1 MNTELQEKIRKYQ
14 EDLLKEI
21 KKLEDEK
28 KELETERKEIMDK
41 FTNGENLSRKDRN
54 RNQELAQ
61 EIKEI
66 QEEIDDIKSELKQ
79 FDELKDFEL
88 FKKSLTTLANNKT
101 TKKDKDAIIK
111 AIVKKFTD
119 LNKEVEEDFVNS
131 GVLTEEQLKD
141 IPKTKKELLKNKKDL
156 NKAINVNKA
165 NGTDTTSL
173 EEKLEEIDNTLKQ
186 IKEYEK
192 LQIDITELENDLN
205 KLANNNT
212 SKADKDAII
221 EKYSKIIDKYM
232 EVCAENIEKII
243 NNPERESDTE
253 ELEPENRRTSNKK
266 LLDKLTEKLKKS
278 GKTIAKVTGVVVL
291 SAAMIYVFKSCSKTA
306 NRNTSTNN
314 TEIEQN
320 HNNSNKQ
327 YINDLTK
334 KGYSEYA
341 AVLMAK
347 NFKEDTIKAILATPH
362 NPAIENYV
370 TSKDFNVDYITQYE
384 TARTIYNLEPEKAVD
399 YVNRSV
405 KIQATGFYN
414 DATINQIVEVVMA
427 IDKKELF
434 MADNNAL
441 EHSINATLTDIYNNY
456 AFTTG
461 SINDLNKIDALA
473 YFAKDGS
480 DLDMFL
486 TEYSAIVKTI
496 LSSRNDTET
505 SEKAKASM
513 YTYLDT
519 FANTFAGNTIG
530 DDVTAQENF
539 AKAVVNDTYDWNM
552 AYSSFIKPLMSMFIT
567 ENNIND
573 YICLQTNLLSNYEQ
587 WAKVN
592 CDYGQSR
599 TLGGE

>member
-205 KLANNNT
+205 N
-212 SKADKDAII
+212 
-221 EKYSKIIDKYM
+221 
-232 EVCAENIEKII
+232 
-243 NNPERESDTE
+243 
-253 ELEPENRRTSNKK
+253 
-266 LLDKLTEKLKKS
+266 
-278 GKTIAKVTGVVVL
+278 
-291 SAAMIYVFKSCSKTA
+291 
-306 NRNTSTNN
+306 
-314 TEIEQN
+314 
-320 HNNSNKQ
+320 
-327 YINDLTK
+327 
-334 KGYSEYA
+334 
-341 AVLMAK
+341 
-347 NFKEDTIKAILATPH
+347 
-362 NPAIENYV
+362 
-370 TSKDFNVDYITQYE
+370 
-384 TARTIYNLEPEKAVD
+384 
-399 YVNRSV
+399 
-405 KIQATGFYN
+405 
-414 DATINQIVEVVMA
+414 
-427 IDKKELF
+427 
-434 MADNNAL
+434 
-441 EHSINATLTDIYNNY
+441 
-456 AFTTG
+456 
-461 SINDLNKIDALA
+461 
-473 YFAKDGS
+473 
-480 DLDMFL
+480 
-486 TEYSAIVKTI
+486 
-496 LSSRNDTET
+496 
-505 SEKAKASM
+505 
-513 YTYLDT
+513 
-519 FANTFAGNTIG
+519 
-530 DDVTAQENF
+530 
-539 AKAVVNDTYDWNM
+539 
-552 AYSSFIKPLMSMFIT
+552 
-567 ENNIND
+567 
-573 YICLQTNLLSNYEQ
+573 
-587 WAKVN
+587 
-592 CDYGQSR
+592 
-599 TLGGE
+599 